1 MRRLLAA
8 CLMLDCAAY
17 GISQP
22 RTPDP
27 STIQER
33 YRAIEVNSFEVEAGV
48 DFPPHYFARLQGELI
63 KQLQEKHLF
72 EAVLK
77 PDEQPP
83 RAEMPVLRLTGVVTK
98 FKEGS
103 RAKRYFVGFGA
114 GTSQI
119 FAHARYIDRESGQ
132 TVIEAEVIGTLNG
145 GLFGG
150 DTKNVIHQFAA
161 SVVTTTQLMLL
172 KKPVAEK
179 AVAVLPAST
188 GNAADA
194 PEQTTLEITHSD
206 LDARQKVLNDLAEKG
221 FRIVRYA
228 STSSKS
234 ATITLEKRGDAS
246 QEHKDL
252 MMQTQLPGTLQKE
265 LNKAAAEGY
274 RLVPHTLGFLKGYF
288 LIAEK
293 GAPAPGV
300 QYEYRLH
307 VTMRVSSAEKN
318 VREDQAQGFVL
329 IDTSQVQNSMHMI
342 VLEREIP
349 RQMPVTLD

>member
-8 CLMLDCAAY
+8 CLMICCGAY
-17 GISQP
+17 CISQTSTTVP
-22 RTPDP
+22 N
-27 STIQER
+27 TIQNK
-33 YRAIEVNSFEVEAGV
+33 YHAIEVNSFDVEQGV
-48 DFPPHYFARLQGELI
+48 DFPPDYFASLQDELV
-63 KQLQEKHLF
+63 KQLKEKHLF

-77 PDEQPP
+77 TDEQPP

-98 FKEGS
+98 FNEGS

-114 GTSQI
+114 GSSQI
-119 FAHARYIDRESGQ
+119 FAHARYIDRETGQ
-132 TVIEAEVIGTLNG
+132 TVIEEEVIGTLSG

-150 DTKNVIHQFAA
+150 DTKSVIHQFAA

-172 KKPVAEK
+172 KKPTPEK
-179 AVAVLPAST
+179 AAAVLPAAA
-188 GNAADA
+188 GNPADA
-194 PEQTTLEITHSD
+194 PEQTALEITHGE
-206 LDARQKVLNDLAEKG
+206 LDAKQRTLNELAGKG
-221 FRIVRYA
+221 FRIVRYT
-228 STSSKS
+228 STSNKS
-234 ATITLEKRGDAS
+234 ATITLEKRDDAS
-246 QEHKDL
+246 QEHKYL
-252 MMQTQLPGTLQKE
+252 MMQTQVPGTLQKE

-307 VTMRVSSAEKN
+307 LTMRVSSAEKN
-318 VREDQAQGFVL
+318 VREDQAQGFAL

-342 VLEREIP
+342 VLERENA
-349 RQMPVTLD
+349 RQMPILSD